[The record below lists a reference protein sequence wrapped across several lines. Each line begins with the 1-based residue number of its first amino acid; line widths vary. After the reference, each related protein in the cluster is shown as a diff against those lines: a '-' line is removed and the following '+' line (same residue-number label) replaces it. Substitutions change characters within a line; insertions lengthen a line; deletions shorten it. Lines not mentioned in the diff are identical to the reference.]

1 MQTRFTQPAL
11 FVIEYALA
19 KLWMSWG
26 IKPAAMIGHSVGEY
40 VAGCLAG
47 VFTLEDALTLIARR
61 AALVQAQPGGAML
74 AIRLPEKELLPL
86 LNPELAIAA
95 INSPNLCVVSG
106 SNEAIAKLEEELGTK
121 KIAARKLQTSHA
133 FHSPMMEP
141 VLAPF
146 TELLRK
152 IKFGEPQIPYVSNV
166 TAKWITAAE
175 AKSPEYW
182 AGHVRQTVRFA
193 DGVAELMKDSKYVL
207 LEVGPGQTLSTL
219 ARQHPSKASEQT
231 VLASLAMTGDQEP
244 HGLLDTLGRLW
255 MNGVSVDWQQFYANE
270 RRLRAVLPTYPF
282 ERKRYWPESASNR
295 HAWRSLRSH
304 NFLHKWR
311 RNVASTP
318 NAEIQP
324 AQPSRFRRN
333 P

>member
-1 MQTRFTQPAL
+1 
-11 FVIEYALA
+11 
-19 KLWMSWG
+19 
-26 IKPAAMIGHSVGEY
+26 
-40 VAGCLAG
+40 
-47 VFTLEDALTLIARR
+47 
-61 AALVQAQPGGAML
+61 ML
-74 AIRLPEKELLPL
+74 ARRLPEKEALTL
-86 LNPELAIAA
+86 LNPQLAIAA

-106 SNEAIAKLEEELGTK
+106 SNEAIAKLEEELAAK

-146 TELLRK
+146 TKLLRK
-152 IKFGEPQIPYVSNV
+152 MKFGEPQIPYVSNV
-166 TAKWITAAE
+166 TAQWITAAE

-207 LEVGPGQTLSTL
+207 LEVGPGQTLSPL

-255 MNGVSVDWQQFYANE
+255 MNGVGVDWQQFYANE

-282 ERKRYWPESASNR
+282 ERKRYWPESALTATRGASSVAQSSTALVGANG
-295 HAWRSLRSH
+295 ATAP
-304 NFLHKWR
+304 
-311 RNVASTP
+311 NV
-318 NAEIQP
+318 EIQP
-324 AQPSRFRRN
+324 AQPAVASQQSVA
-333 P
+333 PA